1 MVRQSASLRQHRV
14 GEEVRHALV
23 RVFARGNL
31 NDPALVDANI
41 TVTEVDMSPDLGNAT
56 VFVTP
61 LGGAD
66 LEETV
71 AALNRAAG
79 FLRGLL
85 GREVVLRHTPRLSF
99 AADRSFAHAAR
110 IGEILHRP
118 RVRADLAST
127 ETAEQEAGSAES
139 DEDGGH
145 GT

>member
-1 MVRQSASLRQHRV
+1 MSVKPPSQRQMRV
-14 GEEVRHALV
+14 AEELRHALA
-23 RVFARGNL
+23 RVLARGAL
-31 NDPALVDANI
+31 DDPALADANI

-110 IGEILHRP
+110 IGKILHRP